1 MRLHLHKKAIRCFGI
16 AESFRKGALPNSILA
31 GVVMRSDFIID
42 GFSFGR
48 ATLGGNDATN
58 AIVLMFK
65 GLHRKDVNFLMVG
78 GSIVSLFNI
87 IDVDGLYSTI
97 SIPVIS
103 ITYHPSEGLEDH
115 LKHHFPF
122 DQGKVEAYKRLGDRE
137 CITLH
142 TGKQVF
148 IRCAGIG
155 KDEAKE
161 AVDRFTLQGGV
172 PEPIKVAKLISRA
185 MLNYLSNG
193 STLGSPDHT

>member
-1 MRLHLHKKAIRCFGI
+1 
-16 AESFRKGALPNSILA
+16 
-31 GVVMRSDFIID
+31 MRSDLVVD
-42 GFSFGR
+42 GFAFGK

-58 AIVLMFK
+58 SIVAMFK
-65 GLHRKDVNFLMVG
+65 SLSRRDINFLMIG
-78 GSIVSLFNI
+78 GSIVSFFNI
-87 IDVDGLYSTI
+87 IDVDGLYSTL

-103 ITYHPSEGLEDH
+103 ITFHPSEGLESH

-122 DQGKVEAYKRLGDRE
+122 DQAKVEAYKRLGDRE

-148 IRCAGIG
+148 IRCAGAG

-161 AVDRFTLQGGV
+161 AVDRFTLQGAV

-193 STLGSPDHT
+193 STLGSPDCT